1 MKHKSL
7 RLMIALAGTLAISGT
22 SLTAGELVEA
32 DQTAYR
38 AAFRDAAGG
47 NWVSAFLHAGN
58 AREKLPAKALTWLH
72 YKEANSGASF
82 AEIAAFIAS
91 NPDWPDIPRLRRRA
105 EEAMTDTDSPDA
117 IIDWCTR
124 FPPLT
129 APGSTRYA
137 RALIAAGQSDKA
149 VAFVRDAWQSLNMTP
164 QEENGFRAEFSGIIR
179 HDDHIARLDRLI
191 WDRQI
196 SAARRQMRHVSE
208 GYRNLADAR
217 LRLMERSGGVDGAI
231 ARVPEALQNDPG
243 LIYERLRWRR
253 LKNLTESAIELL
265 GNPRAEV
272 GRPNLWWAERVYLAR
287 EALNNGDI
295 TLAYRLA
302 RDHGP
307 IDGAALADAE
317 WLAGWIALRFL
328 NESDDALKHFTTL
341 YENVRYPISRA
352 RGAYWAG
359 RAAEASGIHARAAAQ
374 QWSGAAA
381 THFTTFYGQL
391 ALSRLVTK
399 PSPVWQPQSAQE
411 DILAF
416 RNRETV
422 RLTRMLAELERNDLV
437 ETFLEKLMVDATSG
451 SEWTLV
457 ANFAIEVGRQ
467 DMSVRV
473 AKQAIRDGIVLT
485 ETGYPA
491 LPTALDIPAN
501 PALVHAVIRQESAF
515 DTQAT
520 SGAGARGL
528 MQLMPA
534 TAKGLA
540 QQMNISHSHQQLT
553 ADPAHNL
560 NLGSTYLAQL
570 IDTFDGSVV
579 LALAAYNAGPSRVRR
594 WLTEYGDP
602 RDGSILAAVD
612 WVESIPYPETRNY
625 VQRVL
630 ENLPIYGYRLQ
641 DDFDP
646 AKIVEAL
653 TGSNRVSIP

>member
-1 MKHKSL
+1 
-7 RLMIALAGTLAISGT
+7 
-22 SLTAGELVEA
+22 
-32 DQTAYR
+32 
-38 AAFRDAAGG
+38 
-47 NWVSAFLHAGN
+47 
-58 AREKLPAKALTWLH
+58 
-72 YKEANSGASF
+72 
-82 AEIAAFIAS
+82 
-91 NPDWPDIPRLRRRA
+91 
-105 EEAMTDTDSPDA
+105 
-117 IIDWCTR
+117 
-124 FPPLT
+124 
-129 APGSTRYA
+129 
-137 RALIAAGQSDKA
+137 
-149 VAFVRDAWQSLNMTP
+149 
-164 QEENGFRAEFSGIIR
+164 
-179 HDDHIARLDRLI
+179 
-191 WDRQI
+191 
-196 SAARRQMRHVSE
+196 
-208 GYRNLADAR
+208 
-217 LRLMERSGGVDGAI
+217 
-231 ARVPEALQNDPG
+231 
-243 LIYERLRWRR
+243 
-253 LKNLTESAIELL
+253 
-265 GNPRAEV
+265 
-272 GRPNLWWAERVYLAR
+272 
-287 EALNNGDI
+287 
-295 TLAYRLA
+295 
-302 RDHGP
+302 
-307 IDGAALADAE
+307 
-317 WLAGWIALRFL
+317 
-328 NESDDALKHFTTL
+328 HFTTL

-374 QWSGAAA
+374 QWYGAAA

-391 ALSRLVTK
+391 ALSRLVTQ
-399 PSPVWQPQSAQE
+399 PSPVWQPQSAQQ

-534 TAKGLA
+534 TARGLA